1 MSVFVVDFG
10 GSRIKAGIVEHGG
23 RLVSARTHDT
33 PEGWTLESQLPELQK
48 LFVELAA
55 DVSPEPE
62 AMVWALP
69 CIVAPDGRTVTRTF
83 GKFDDAPELD
93 LVGWVDRHFN
103 IPLLVVNDARAA
115 AVGEWSYGAG
125 QGCSD
130 MVMVTLGTGIGTAVI
145 SEGRPLYGR
154 GGMAGNLG
162 GHNIIHAG
170 GRPCPCGQRGC
181 AEAHVGTWA
190 LSAIARES
198 PLFQKSAL
206 SRHERIDYRAV
217 FAEAARGDALAM
229 ELRGSAIR
237 DWTVVLANLIHQF
250 DPERIVIGGG
260 IMAGKE
266 AILPL
271 LETSLRQALPSSR
284 EVRLCATVLD
294 DAAALLGG
302 EALWERRSA
311 FAHL

>member
-1 MSVFVVDFG
+1 MSVFVADFG
-10 GSRIKAGIVEHGG
+10 GSRIKTGIVEDGG
-23 RLVSARTHDT
+23 RFVSARVYDT
-33 PEGWTLESQLPELQK
+33 PDGRTLESQLPELQK
-48 LFVELAA
+48 LFEELAT
-55 DVSPEPE
+55 DVSPKPE

-69 CIVAPDGRTVTRTF
+69 CIVAPDRRTVTRTF
-83 GKFDDAPELD
+83 GKFDDAPKLD
-93 LVGWVDRHFN
+93 LVGWVDRHFD

-115 AVGEWSYGAG
+115 AIGEWCYGAG

-162 GHNIIHAG
+162 GHIIIHAG
-170 GRPCPCGQRGC
+170 GRLCPCGQRGC

-190 LSAIARES
+190 LPTIAKES
-198 PLFQKSAL
+198 PQFQESAL
-206 SRHERIDYRAV
+206 SRAERIDYQAV
-217 FAEAARGDALAM
+217 FAEAARGDALAA
-229 ELRGSAIR
+229 ELKASAIR

-271 LETSLRQALPSSR
+271 LETSLRQALPFSR
-284 EVRLCATVLD
+284 EVRLCATALD

-302 EALWERRSA
+302 EVLWEQRSG